1 VKKTNDQLQVTG
13 PILALDLGEKLVGT
27 AISDEML
34 ITTKRLPPLKRSS
47 WKKLL
52 QDIRNLVERFDAQ
65 TIVVGL
71 PLSMD
76 GTEGDAA
83 KNVRRLASNLARSV
97 VQPVYLQDER
107 LTSFAATENL
117 KAEGQKPEDIPALV
131 DGEAA
136 ATILRDFL
144 VTDQERM
151 RVDPSLADIKI
162 RTQQTNEAANTSDNR
177 GGPARHGCSWSLD
190 LLRPPQTCSPH
201 ENRTVH
207 RNSQR
212 NVPELDRQ

>member
-1 VKKTNDQLQVTG
+1 MKRTKDQLQVIG
-13 PILALDLGEKLVGT
+13 PILALDLGEKLVGA
-27 AISDEML
+27 AISDERL

-52 QDIRNLVERFDAQ
+52 QDIRNLVERFDAE

-71 PLSMD
+71 PVRLD

-83 KNVRRLASNLARSV
+83 QNVRRLASNLARSV

-117 KAEGQKPEDIPALV
+117 KAEGLKPEDIPALV

-151 RVDPSLADIKI
+151 RVDP
-162 RTQQTNEAANTSDNR
+162 NT
-177 GGPARHGCSWSLD
+177 
-190 LLRPPQTCSPH
+190 
-201 ENRTVH
+201 
-207 RNSQR
+207 
-212 NVPELDRQ
+212 